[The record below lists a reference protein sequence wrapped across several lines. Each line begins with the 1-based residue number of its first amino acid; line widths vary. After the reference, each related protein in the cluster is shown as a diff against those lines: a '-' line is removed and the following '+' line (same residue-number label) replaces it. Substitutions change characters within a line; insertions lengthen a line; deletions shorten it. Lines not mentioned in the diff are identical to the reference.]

1 MRSSSGFH
9 SYFPRL
15 NYNNILI
22 VLTFSWICFSVS
34 FLSSIQINFC
44 LSVVHTL
51 FYNRVLHPLT
61 LYPGLPATHLPWL
74 DPPLRKAGSSPVSFT
89 AQSPGHRTVSH
100 TQQAL
105 NKYSLN
111 EEAVREWPQLSRLNN
126 PVFLLIWN
134 STFDSL
140 LYFFCHYWS
149 I

>member
-1 MRSSSGFH
+1 MDLLLCLIFVFNPNKFLFECGAHTVLQQSSPPSH
-9 SYFPRL
+9 
-15 NYNNILI
+15 
-22 VLTFSWICFSVS
+22 SVS
-34 FLSSIQINFC
+34 WSVTPFISSA
-44 LSVVHTL
+44 
-51 FYNRVLHPLT
+51 R
-61 LYPGLPATHLPWL
+61 LPATHLPWL

-140 LYFFCHYWS
+140 LYFFCRYWS